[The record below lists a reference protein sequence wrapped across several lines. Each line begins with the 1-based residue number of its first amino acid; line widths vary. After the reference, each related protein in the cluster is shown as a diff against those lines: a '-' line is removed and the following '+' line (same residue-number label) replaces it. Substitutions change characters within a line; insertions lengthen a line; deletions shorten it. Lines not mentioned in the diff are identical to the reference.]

1 VVDAD
6 DHEAA
11 DAAVISLTAGA
22 RIAGY
27 RLEERIGTGGM
38 AVVFRA
44 HDERLDRPVALN
56 WIRHHG
62 ARTRGWPA
70 KSERRTGQA
79 KQQSVLDD
87 LDGDPETDKR
97 SIYSPMGDS
106 RVA

>member
-44 HDERLDRPVALN
+44 RAADRPGEAT
-56 WIRHHG
+56 IRSG
-62 ARTRGWPA
+62 
-70 KSERRTGQA
+70 
-79 KQQSVLDD
+79 
-87 LDGDPETDKR
+87 
-97 SIYSPMGDS
+97 
-106 RVA
+106 